1 MNYMMIF
8 IKTHE
13 RERWLIVSLFAIKII
28 EKITDFDK
36 NNRYT
41 RDNVCEL

>member
-36 NNRYT
+36 NT
-41 RDNVCEL
+41 GDNVCEL